1 MADITKKDSND
12 LWAEMPP
19 SGKKRMIEQQE
30 KAADAPKPEENGK
43 SKKKSG
49 KKAEKNNKKSKT
61 DKKNKKS
68 KAPSKE
74 VSANKDEK
82 PAKSNDNRIPQFLG
96 DGETTE
102 IPVAKPVDIQNRA
115 LKNKG
120 RSTDEKK
127 KKRHRNRLSA
137 YTIHFVLFGIILV
150 VILCVLS
157 TTVLFNLSDFTI
169 NGETVYT
176 NEEIIAATGVH
187 PGENLILM
195 DEGAVKDRLIEALPY
210 VDKVEVSRNII
221 TCKLEITLNQA
232 KAVANVKKNDVY
244 YLVSENGRIM
254 NAGLKTPDKNC
265 VVVYGFDPEY
275 ASSGDFLSAADEKH
289 RNMLSKLLR
298 AVKQYDDID
307 DGNEYEA
314 QKKYD
319 ALFSL
324 ISVCEETGIS
334 EHIKSIDIS
343 NIYGITLSYDNKLTL
358 ELGDIKDAKLKLTV
372 AKNLIDKGEFDGEK
386 GLLILSQLSDN
397 SYNMKVTF
405 RPEYDETS
413 KDETSGNESS
423 KPSPPENE
431 SEPEIEPGY
440 STEPEE

>member
-1 MADITKKDSND
+1 MADITKKDNNN
-12 LWAEMPP
+12 LWEEMPP
-19 SGKKRMIEQQE
+19 SGKKRMALQQE
-30 KAADAPKPEENGK
+30 KSAEAPLPEESGK
-43 SKKKSG
+43 GKKKSS
-49 KKAEKNNKKSKT
+49 KKAADKKSK
-61 DKKNKKS
+61 NG

-74 VSANKDEK
+74 VSSDKKHKTKTAAEN
-82 PAKSNDNRIPQFLG
+82 SMPQFLG
-96 DGETTE
+96 DSETTE

-120 RSTDEKK
+120 RSDDNK

-137 YTIHFVLFGIILV
+137 YTIHFVLIGVIFV
-150 VILCVLS
+150 VVMGVLS
-157 TTVLFNLSDFTI
+157 TTVLFNLSDYKI
-169 NGETVYT
+169 IGETIYT
-176 NEEIIAATGVH
+176 NEEIIAATGVNK
-187 PGENLILM
+187 GENLILM

-210 VDKVEVSRNII
+210 VDKVEISRNFI
-221 TCKLEITLNQA
+221 TCRLEIKLNQA
-232 KAVANVKKNDVY
+232 KAVANVKKNDSY

-254 NAGLKTPDKNC
+254 DAGLKTPDKNC
-265 VVVYGFDPEY
+265 VIVYGFDPEY

-307 DGNEYEA
+307 DGNEYES

-324 ISVCEETGIS
+324 ISVCEEIGIA

-343 NIYGITLSYDNKLTL
+343 NIYGITLSYDGRLTL

-372 AKNLIDKGEFDGEK
+372 AKNLIDKGEFEGEK
-386 GLLILSQLSDN
+386 GLLILSQLTDN

-413 KDETSGNESS
+413 KDESR
-423 KPSPPENE
+423 E
-431 SEPEIEPGY
+431 SEADKPASSENGSDTDSDSEPAVEPGY